1 MALKASHLALI
12 AVALAVGAAHP
23 EEASAQTWV
32 DAPGCPVDASLLS
45 RLVRIEL
52 ASVVDAA
59 ADPGRFVVS
68 LRCVGREVKVALAD
82 PLTSKSL
89 ERVVLA
95 PQPDEPEPERLLA
108 LTVAQLYRASWLELT
123 ARSSEP
129 APLPPAVPPAANP
142 VVLESA
148 RQLVS
153 GWMPPLEPVP
163 LRDFSLAVSGGLRA
177 RRLQEATL
185 LPEVELTGSW
195 APTGEWFWFSVL
207 AGIEAG
213 SQRRAG
219 GTLDVILGR
228 FSGAI
233 AIEPFA
239 WGPWSGFG
247 ELTWGAALLGVSTSD
262 VAEGYQGGSVFGAGF
277 DGSLALGAAARVDP
291 LRFELLGRFG
301 VLEGTP
307 TAIVLEDDDLNL
319 DGTWAGLELRVR
331 WVP

>member
-1 MALKASHLALI
+1 MKATELAPL
-12 AVALAVGAAHP
+12 AVALAFGAAVP
-23 EEASAQTWV
+23 QEAAAQTWV
-32 DAPGCPVDASLLS
+32 DAPGCPVDAGLLS

-123 ARSSEP
+123 ARNVEP
-129 APLPPAVPPAANP
+129 APLPPAVLPTPNP

-153 GWMPPLEPVP
+153 GWMPPLEAVP
-163 LRDFSLAVSGGLRA
+163 LRDLSLAVAGGLRA

-185 LPEVELTGSW
+185 LPQVELTGSW
-195 APTGEWFWFSVL
+195 APTGEWFWFSLL
-207 AGIEAG
+207 AGVEAG

-219 GTLDVILGR
+219 GALDVLLGR

-233 AIEPFA
+233 AVEPFA
-239 WGPWSGFG
+239 SGPWSGFG
-247 ELTWGAALLGVSTSD
+247 ELTWGAALLRVSTSD
-262 VAEGYQGGSVFGAGF
+262 VAEGFRGGSVFGAGF

-307 TAIVLEDDDLNL
+307 TAIVLDDDDLDL